1 MLKNITEL
9 GPREAEFIALFASG
23 NNKFFT
29 NKDATDFWQSKEIA
43 KKKLSL
49 LEKKGWIARI
59 ERGKY
64 LVIPLE
70 AGPQRSWSENPLII
84 AGNLAEP
91 ACVAYWSA
99 IRYWNWTEQLPQ
111 ITYVQTTQRKNSR
124 QKSIFGIRFEIVTVP
139 GKKYFGMVKQWEGS
153 NSFYV
158 TDKEKTLIDC
168 ADDVKRSGGIEELTK
183 SVKQASGE
191 VDFVKM
197 DKYARKINNGAI
209 QKRLGF
215 LFDELGTELSG
226 EAINV
231 LKRWRNELS
240 HGISPLLPGGSE
252 QGTIITK
259 WHLRVNAEI

>member
-1 MLKNITEL
+1 MSKNITEL
-9 GPREAEFIALFASG
+9 GPREAEFIVLFASG
-23 NNKFFT
+23 YKKFFT
-29 NKDATDFWQSKEIA
+29 NKDAADFWQGQEIA

-84 AGNLAEP
+84 AGKLAEP

-124 QKSIFGIRFEIVTVP
+124 QKSIFGIPFEIVTVP
-139 GKKYFGMVKQWEGS
+139 PKKYFGLVKQWEGS
-153 NSFYV
+153 DSFYV
-158 TDKEKTLIDC
+158 TDKKKTLIDC
-168 ADDVKRSGGIEELTK
+168 ADDVKRSGGIEELAK
-183 SVKQASGE
+183 SVKQATGE
-191 VDFVKM
+191 IDFVKL
-197 DKYARKINNGAI
+197 DKYAGKINNGAV

-215 LFDELGTELSG
+215 LFDELRTGLSR

-231 LKRWRNELS
+231 LNKWRNELS
-240 HGISPLLPGGSE
+240 HGISPLLPGGGE
-252 QGTIITK
+252 QGIIVTK
-259 WHLRVNAEI
+259 WNLRVNAEI